1 MSNRLVYSTDPKDKV
16 SCPKC
21 GEYVADCSC
30 VASEDVAGKA
40 FTIIFRIEKNGRG
53 GKTVTVL
60 DGFPRNEEYLKS
72 LTKELK
78 AKCGVGGTFT
88 IGDKH
93 GAIEIQGDK
102 RDQLKKILDG
112 KKLKYKGV

>member
-1 MSNRLVYSTDPKDKV
+1 MSHRLVYSTDPKDRV
-16 SCPKC
+16 SCQKC
-21 GEYVADCSC
+21 GKLMSDCSC
-30 VASEDVAGKA
+30 IATEDVTDKA

-53 GKTVTVL
+53 GKIVTVL

-72 LTKELK
+72 LTKEFK
-78 AKCGVGGTFT
+78 AKCGVGGTFS
-88 IGDKH
+88 IGEKH
-93 GAIEIQGDK
+93 GVIEIQGDK